1 MNEKKNTH
9 DDICYELLKHHSLVQ
24 KLNFSS
30 ESVHVLCDELL
41 ANTKISMLFIQ
52 EKNKEKENFLNKFT
66 KYCQLYDTNI
76 VKCMT

>member
-9 DDICYELLKHHSLVQ
+9 DDICYELLKHHR
-24 KLNFSS
+24 NFSS

-52 EKNKEKENFLNKFT
+52 EKNKEKEKFLDKFT